1 VRSCLAGV
9 ISGRGGRTGKAS
21 PGKRSATVAPFY
33 PALGI
38 ALPGVPKHHPPRR
51 PMRSL
56 LPRSPKNSAGGS
68 SKDSA
73 GGQLWVAECGVR
85 GSAAAAR
92 CGGAGRE
99 WARVGCGACGAT
111 EDAGSHVMRL
121 HVARISRFAGF
132 FEFFFAPPAAVTKS
146 QSQPARDI
154 STDASPDGWVASC
167 FLCGVLFCGPLATA
181 MCSKLP
187 GRPCARVP
195 TGACQHT
202 RLCQHLKGKW
212 PRPRACPCAG
222 LECQIPL
229 KIQRKGSSGAQ
240 KGACS

>member
-1 VRSCLAGV
+1 MPVPCQYKYTLRHMCWPKSLQP
-9 ISGRGGRTGKAS
+9 SGQGGRL
-21 PGKRSATVAPFY
+21 RM
-33 PALGI
+33 
-38 ALPGVPKHHPPRR
+38 
-51 PMRSL
+51 MR
-56 LPRSPKNSAGGS
+56 
-68 SKDSA
+68 
-73 GGQLWVAECGVR
+73 VR
-85 GSAAAAR
+85 
-92 CGGAGRE
+92 
-99 WARVGCGACGAT
+99 V
-111 EDAGSHVMRL
+111 
-121 HVARISRFAGF
+121 RISRFADF
-132 FEFFFAPPAAVTKS
+132 FGKFFFFLRRLRRVTKS

-154 STDASPDGWVASC
+154 STDASPDGLVASC

>member
-1 VRSCLAGV
+1 
-9 ISGRGGRTGKAS
+9 
-21 PGKRSATVAPFY
+21 
-33 PALGI
+33 
-38 ALPGVPKHHPPRR
+38 
-51 PMRSL
+51 MRSL
-56 LPRSPKNSAGGS
+56 LPRSPKFSACGGC
-68 SKDSA
+68 KDNA
-73 GGQLWVAECGVR
+73 GVRMSVEECGVR

-99 WARVGCGACGAT
+99 WARVRCGACGAT
-111 EDAGSHVMRL
+111 EDAGSHALRQSARERKGAHQMPVSFIYVKTYFCVRSLQPSGEGFRL
-121 HVARISRFAGF
+121 RMMTLRVRISRSADF
-132 FEFFFAPPAAVTKS
+132 FENIFFLFLRRLRRVTKS

-154 STDASPDGWVASC
+154 STDASPDGLVASC

-212 PRPRACPCAG
+212 PRPRACSCAG